1 MDNKHGERNNSPL
14 LNSKEMKSYHISKHT
29 KAYTENTVG
38 LTEDYHH
45 IGNFDSL
52 EEFHTHLETA
62 TLKLCEGN
70 DSMINKMGWA
80 MPLNVP
86 IFDDLEEF
94 HTHLETMVWLWCDQW
109 QKRIELDF
117 QVRQALLS

>member
-1 MDNKHGERNNSPL
+1 
-14 LNSKEMKSYHISKHT
+14 MKSYHISKHT

-45 IGNFDSL
+45 IGNFDNL
-52 EEFHTHLETA
+52 EQFHTHLEIA

-70 DSMINKMGWA
+70 DSLILQITCA

-86 IFDDLEEF
+86 TFGEVK
-94 HTHLETMVWLWCDQW
+94 ETEKIEAMVWLWCQQW
-109 QKRIELDF
+109 QMRIELDF

>member
-1 MDNKHGERNNSPL
+1 
-14 LNSKEMKSYHISKHT
+14 MKLYHISKHT

-45 IGNFDSL
+45 IGNFDNL
-52 EEFHTHLETA
+52 EHFHTHLEIA

-70 DSMINKMGWA
+70 DSMITKMGWA

-86 IFDDLEEF
+86 TFGEVKETEEI
-94 HTHLETMVWLWCDQW
+94 EAMVWLWCDQW